1 MFGFFSRSLMNRLTI
16 LFAAGALIPIVAVAS
31 LAFYYSERALNNDV
45 YRQLSAVNHIKK
57 DRIISYLKGRM
68 ADLTVLANLPG
79 SRAAIKE
86 LQGYH
91 DAGGGD
97 PNGPYNI
104 ESQEYRRIY
113 QQIDPFFRLYVK
125 TYGYYDLFFIC
136 PEHGHVMFTVARE
149 GDLGTN
155 LRVGPYRDSGLA
167 RLWAAVV
174 NKKAAAM
181 VDFSQYQPSGCPAAF
196 MGAPVLDEKGQIEA
210 LVALQISTRDINELV
225 QEKTG
230 MGETGESYLVGHDLF
245 MRSDSRLGS
254 GADILKTRVD
264 TDAVKRALRGETG
277 EAVLVDYRG
286 VKVLSSFSPLDL
298 RQTFGVDFDWAMVSE
313 MDEKEAIAPVRDLG
327 WRILW
332 TGIVI
337 VLLSLL
343 VGYFSARAIA
353 RPLQDLSLQ
362 VAQMARGDLSL
373 AIAPE
378 KRQDEVG
385 VLVNG
390 FRHMLSILQEQTRQI
405 RDGTTTIASS
415 ISQISSTT
423 SELAAASSETSTSVS
438 EVSTTVEEVRQTAY
452 VSNEKAERV
461 SSLAEQAAQVSET
474 GQKAIEAT
482 VQGMLDIKAEM
493 DYVAESILKLSEQM
507 QSIGDI
513 ISAVHDIADQ
523 SNLLSVNAS
532 IEAAKA
538 GEYGKGFAVVAQEVR
553 SMADQSKEATVQVR
567 AILNDI
573 QKATSA
579 AVMATERGTKAVE
592 KGVNLTGRSGETI
605 QKLAES
611 ILESARSAAQIA
623 SSSQQQLIGM
633 DQLAQAMVS
642 IKEASMQNV
651 EGTRQLETAVRDLKE
666 LGLSLKGLAE
676 KFNI

>member
-1 MFGFFSRSLMNRLTI
+1 MFRFFSKSLMNRLI
-16 LFAAGALIPIVAVAS
+16 AMFALGALVPIVVVAY
-31 LAFYYSERALNNDV
+31 LTFHYSSRALDQDV
-45 YRQLSAVNHIKK
+45 FRQLSAVNHIKK
-57 DRIISYLKGRM
+57 DQILAYMKDRM
-68 ADLTVLANLPG
+68 RDLTVLASLSG
-79 SRAAIKE
+79 TRDALQE
-86 LQGYH
+86 LRKYH

-97 PNGPYNI
+97 PNGPYDVA
-104 ESQEYRRIY
+104 SAQYRELYDR
-113 QQIDPFFRLYVK
+113 IDPFFRLYIK

-136 PEHGHVMFTVARE
+136 AEHGHVMYTTARE
-149 GDLGTN
+149 KDLGTN

-174 NKKAAAM
+174 DKKGPAM
-181 VDFSQYQPSGCPAAF
+181 VDASHYQPSNSSAAF
-196 MGAPVLDEKGQIEA
+196 IGAPLLDESERVRA
-210 LVALQISTRDINELV
+210 VLALQISTREINELI

-230 MGETGESYLVGHDLF
+230 MGETGESYLVGADLL

-264 TDAVKRALRGETG
+264 TEAAKKALRGETG
-277 EAVLVDYRG
+277 EALLVDYRG
-286 VKVLSSFSPLDL
+286 TKVLSSYAPLEL
-298 RQTFGVDFDWAMVSE
+298 KQALGVDFDWAIISE
-313 MDEKEAIAPVRDLG
+313 MDEKEAMAPVRDLG

-332 TGIVI
+332 TGIAI
-337 VLLSLL
+337 VLLAML
-343 VGYFSARAIA
+343 VGYFSASTIA
-353 RPLQDLSLQ
+353 RPLRKLSQQ
-362 VAQMARGDLSL
+362 VAQMASGDLSL

-378 KRQDEVG
+378 PRQDEVG

-390 FRHMLSILQEQTRQI
+390 FRDMLTILQEQTRQI
-405 RDGTTTIASS
+405 REGTSTIASS
-415 ISQISSTT
+415 ISQISSTA

-438 EVSTTVEEVRQTAY
+438 EVSTTVEEVRQTAF

-461 SSLAEQAAQVSET
+461 SQLAEQAAQVSEM
-474 GQKAIEAT
+474 GQQAVEDTI
-482 VQGMLDIKAEM
+482 QGMGKIKSEM

-513 ISAVHDIADQ
+513 ITAVHDIADQ

-553 SMADQSKEATVQVR
+553 SMADQSKQATGQVR
-567 AILNDI
+567 TILSEI
-573 QKATSA
+573 QKAASA
-579 AVMATERGTKAVE
+579 AVMATERGGKAVE
-592 KGVNLTGRSGETI
+592 NGVTLAARSGQTI
-605 QKLAES
+605 QKMTDS

-633 DQLAQAMVS
+633 DQLAQAMIS

-651 EGTRQLETAVRDLKE
+651 EGARQLETAVRDLKE
-666 LGLSLKGLAE
+666 LGLTLKGLAE